1 MPFGGLELQG
11 PELFEQV
18 LATPFL
24 AGQTLQPGDLQPQ
37 KELRKLKSIWGV
49 MVDYSFHVRV
59 VGVAGFAGVLQP
71 EFPGGAIDRFRVEGA
86 SGKFGTIDP
95 YNVNGATGFQYHNAF
110 LSFAPSFALVS
121 VNGAAYVSAL
131 GPGNTRPANP
141 TAGATTTDYDVVIRY
156 IVPFV
161 PLDVLDPIQQA
172 AFLLD
177 GRDWNPLILHMF
189 LADQSGLF
197 DVKAN
202 GTFTFGALQGNFPAS
217 PGAAGSGAAVAPTG
231 SPRADVHLI
240 RPNLRRVGL
249 ENSKAVGSRLVVR
262 TFQPITSTL
271 QAAVLTD
278 GLIARLTVTGG
289 NKARSLRILVKTGTK
304 TADTPTSGVGGSFG
318 GLSDAIIS
326 QPFEKRA
333 GVRIRQP
340 WTNSA
345 LKGYFNIQ
353 KATNLP
359 IGYNVIDHLEQG
371 DTRTSFNTS
380 ELSKDEFT
388 IEGAVPTIAA
398 NQIGEVVEERYLIA
412 A

>member
-18 LATPFL
+18 LATQFM
-24 AGQTLQPGDLQPQ
+24 AGQVLTPGDLQPQ
-37 KELRKLKSIWGV
+37 KELRKLKAIWGLQI
-49 MVDYSFHVRV
+49 DYSFHVRV
-59 VGVAGFAGVLQP
+59 VGAAGNASVLQP
-71 EFPGGAIDRFRVEGA
+71 EFPAGAIDRIRVEGA

-95 YNVNGATGFQYHNAF
+95 YNVNGPTGFQYFNTF
-110 LSFAPSFALVS
+110 LGFAPSYALVS
-121 VNGAAYVSAL
+121 VNGAAYVNAL
-131 GPGNTRPANP
+131 GPGSTRPANP
-141 TAGATTTDYDVVIRY
+141 TAGAATTDYDVVVRY
-156 IVPFV
+156 IIPLA

-202 GTFTFGALQGNFPAS
+202 TTITFGALQGNFPAT
-217 PGAAGSGAAVAPTG
+217 PGAAGSGGAVAPTG

-271 QAAVLTD
+271 QSAVLTD

-289 NKARSLRILVKTGTK
+289 NKARTLRVVIKTGTK
-304 TADTPTSGVGGSFG
+304 TTDNPTSGVGASFG
-318 GLSDAIIS
+318 GLSDAIIT

-353 KATNLP
+353 HATQLP
-359 IGYNVIDHLEQG
+359 LGYQIIDHLEQG

-388 IEGAVPTIAA
+388 IEGAVPVITA
-398 NQIGEVVEERYLIA
+398 NQIGEATEERYLIA